1 MKNESPV
8 HITIEYKLTDSS
20 SWEFL
25 ELTPD
30 EYFEL
35 EANEKVS
42 LDSIPQ
48 HNHAI
53 QYLGIEE
60 QRVIATKIILIDE
73 AKQAKRTL
81 VERFWNQGEN
91 RLIERTDIG
100 EKPYTE
106 IILEIQV
113 SKEPPLWEIIRI
125 GREDGVLTPW
135 YHAFLQDNDDDSQT
149 ETRIE
154 TSLNF

>member
-1 MKNESPV
+1 MKNESTV
-8 HITIEYKLTDSS
+8 HITIEYKLTDSN

-53 QYLGIEE
+53 QYLGIEH
-60 QRVIATKIILIDE
+60 QRVSTTKIILIDE
-73 AKQAKRTL
+73 AKKVKRTL
-81 VERFWNQGEN
+81 VERFWNKGEN
-91 RLIERTDIG
+91 RLIERTDIAD
-100 EKPYTE
+100 KPYSE

-135 YHAFLQDNDDDSQT
+135 YHAFLQDNDDGSQT